1 MSDPDA
7 RPPSSE
13 TPSAATSGAPSSEP
27 SPPPAAPAP
36 SAPVPAT
43 PPAGAAA
50 PERET
55 DVCSFGPSWKENFGG
70 LLLGGLLVLGGLILG
85 VAGGEVW
92 LRMAGWI
99 LALAGVALAGW
110 SWLQTRAIRYRL
122 TTERL
127 FITTGLI
134 GRRQNEME
142 LFRIKDVS
150 FSQTIGQRMLGLGTV
165 RVISTDDSAPDISI
179 TGIPD
184 AEKLKDLLREHYRAA
199 RRREGMRATE
209 FIAS

>member
-7 RPPSSE
+7 RPPSTE
-13 TPSAATSGAPSSEP
+13 MPSAAQAGAPSSEP
-27 SPPPAAPAP
+27 S
-36 SAPVPAT
+36 T
-43 PPAGAAA
+43 PPAPPVPPVSAPAQPPAAA

-55 DVCSFGPSWKENFGG
+55 EVCSFGPSWKENFGG
-70 LLLGGLLVLGGLILG
+70 LLLGGALVLGGLILG
-85 VAGGEVW
+85 VAGGQFW

-99 LALAGVALAGW
+99 LALAGVVLAGW
-110 SWLQTRAIRYRL
+110 SWLQTRTIRYRL

-142 LFRIKDVS
+142 LFRIKDVA

-179 TGIPD
+179 TGISE
-184 AEKLKDLLREHYRAA
+184 AEKLKDVLREHYRAA